1 MPAKALFIWFKEDII
16 MNGIKVIDFFKH
28 RYVYFAISIAIILA
42 GIVCAFTMGVK
53 LDIDFQGGSILK
65 YTYTGTVDSEDAG
78 RLLQDA
84 LGKTVSCQ
92 GQTTVNKDTQMLII
106 NLADNTTLNSDD
118 QQTITDTLAKAYPDS
133 QLALYSS
140 QSVEPFTGARFFR
153 QGIMAIVIALILI
166 LLYVAIRFTKIGGM
180 AAGVT
185 AIIALFHD
193 ALIISAAYIF
203 FQIPLNNYFIAAVL
217 TIIGFSI
224 NDTVVI
230 YDRIRENRGLMG
242 QKSSAD
248 ELVNLSITQS
258 FVRSI
263 NTNVTVFLA
272 ITIVYI
278 FAVIYNIESIEHFAL
293 PMMIGTISGAYSTI
307 CIAGPLWT
315 MWEMRGSKPGLKKA

>member
-1 MPAKALFIWFKEDII
+1 
-16 MNGIKVIDFFKH
+16 MNGIKVIDFYKH
-28 RYVYFAISIAIILA
+28 RFVYFTISIAIIVA
-42 GIVCAFTMGVK
+42 GIICCFAVGVK
-53 LDIDFQGGSILK
+53 LDIDFQGGSIIE
-65 YTYTGTVDSEDAG
+65 YTYTGTLNSEDAAAK
-78 RLLQDA
+78 LKA
-84 LGKTVSCQ
+84 SLGKIVTCQ
-92 GQTTVNKDTQMLII
+92 EQTTIDKNTQMLIV
-106 NLADNTTLNSDD
+106 NLADKSTLNADE
-118 QQTITDTLAKAYPDS
+118 QQKMTDTLTQAYPDS
-133 QLALYSS
+133 KIAFSS
-140 QSVEPFTGARFFR
+140 ANSVEPYTGARFFR

-166 LLYVAIRFTKIGGM
+166 LIYVAIRFTKIGGM

-203 FQIPLNNYFIAAVL
+203 FQIPLNNYFVAAVL

-242 QKSSAD
+242 QKAQAD
-248 ELVNLSITQS
+248 NLVNVSITQS
-258 FVRSI
+258 LVRSI
-263 NTNVTVFLA
+263 NTNVTVFLS

-293 PMMIGTISGAYSTI
+293 PMMIGTISGCYSTI

-315 MWEMRGSKPGLKKA
+315 MWEMRGTKPGLKKA